1 MVTQVR
7 DPGLCDASV
16 RVVPHCVAVGQQRAF
31 TVQLQ
36 GQSGGVGIGV
46 LPVGHPTLS
55 SEDLWLPGDSDSAL
69 SNGCS
74 WYTVCDGSGGRFYYG
89 GKESSA
95 RVGFGSG
102 DEVSVVVDRRTH
114 SGNDSGNG
122 VVRFLRNGKALMSE
136 TERPLPIAFPGE
148 AVFVVSSTFEGRS
161 ARIVRFE

>member
-1 MVTQVR
+1 M
-7 DPGLCDASV
+7 
-16 RVVPHCVAVGQQRAF
+16 
-31 TVQLQ
+31 QLQ

-102 DEVSVVVDRRTH
+102 DEVSAVVDRHTH
-114 SGNDSGNG
+114 SGNGNG
-122 VVRFLRNGKALMSE
+122 NGMVRFLRNGKALAKAE
-136 TERPLPIAFPGE
+136 PLPIGFAEE
-148 AVFVVSSTFEGRS
+148 AVLVVSFYNKGGGAKIVNFE
-161 ARIVRFE
+161 